1 MNRYEK
7 QKVAVEK
14 AIGEEIE
21 HYKAIYKQ
29 AEVEDRDPTDDER
42 LDIESHLKAIETL
55 KKEREEAEA
64 NIRTLQHVDD
74 LGKSLGPNVS
84 VVSEPHDR
92 MFEQIQKALPIP
104 KDMGSQFIESAG
116 YKSMIQAYK
125 DQGRFP
131 TGFSTGPIQL
141 DTKGTLMEGVTGS
154 GSGLMPVPQV
164 VGGITDQLFQRLT
177 FADLVLSGQTS
188 TNSLRYIIE
197 GTATSGAAGVGEGTA
212 KPESTLGFGVVDES
226 VKKIA
231 TLLPVSEETLSDAPA
246 IQSYINGRLTL
257 FVQIEEERQL
267 IRGTAASTEV
277 QGLLVS
283 RNVPVY
289 TGSTATD
296 GNAAEQ
302 LFRALN
308 SMRGSALMEPEWC
321 VLHPDDYETIRLLK
335 DTNGQL
341 YGGGPFFGPY
351 GAGGQANSS
360 GQITGAS
367 ETVWGKPL
375 LVTSAVGSGT
385 AIIGTRSSSQ
395 VFRRGGLSV
404 EATNSHDTYFA
415 LNLVAIR
422 CEERLAY
429 AVYRPA
435 GYVELRFGS

>member
-1 MNRYEK
+1 MNRYER
-7 QKVAVEK
+7 QKK
-14 AIGEEIE
+14 AIEQAMAEEVAA
-21 HYKAIYKQ
+21 YKAIYKRS
-29 AEVEDRDPTDDER
+29 EDERRDLEDDER
-42 LDIESHLKAIETL
+42 LEIESHLSRLETL
-55 KKEREEAEA
+55 KGEREEAEQ
-64 NIRTLQHVDD
+64 NIATLKHVED
-74 LGKSLGPNVS
+74 LGNSLGPVVS
-84 VVSEPHDR
+84 VTSEPQDR
-92 MFEQIQKALPIP
+92 MFEQIQRAIPVP
-104 KDMGSQFIESAG
+104 KDMGSLFVESAG
-116 YKSMIQAYK
+116 YKSVINQYRE
-125 DQGRFP
+125 QGRFP
-131 TGFSTGPIQL
+131 TGFSTGPIAL

-164 VGGITDQLFQRLT
+164 VPGITDQQFQRLT

-188 TNSLRYIIE
+188 TNSLRYIVE

-231 TLLPVSEETLSDAPA
+231 TLLPISEETLQDAPA
-246 IQSYINGRLTL
+246 IQSHINGRLTL
-257 FVQIEEERQL
+257 FVAIEEERQL

-308 SMRGSALMEPEWC
+308 SMRGSALMEPEWV

-335 DTNGQL
+335 DVNGQL

-351 GAGGQANSS
+351 GNGGQANSS
-360 GQITGAS
+360 GQVTGAS
-367 ETVWGKPL
+367 ETVWNKPV

-435 GYVELRFGS
+435 GYVELRFGA

>member
-14 AIGEEIE
+14 AIGEQIE
-21 HYKAIYKQ
+21 EYKAIYKN
-29 AEVEDRDPTDDER
+29 AENEDRDPTDDER

-74 LGKSLGPNVS
+74 LGKSLGPAVS
-84 VVSEPHDR
+84 VISEPHDR
-92 MFEQIQKALPIP
+92 MFDQIQRALPIP

-116 YKSMIQAYK
+116 YKSIINQYHE
-125 DQGRFP
+125 QGRFP
-131 TGFSTGPIQL
+131 TGFSTGPIGL

-164 VGGITDQLFQRLT
+164 IPGIVDQQFQRLT

-188 TNSLRYIIE
+188 TNSIRYVIE

-212 KPESTLGFGVVDES
+212 KPESTLGFGVQDEA

-231 TLLPVSEETLSDAPA
+231 TLLPVSEETLQDAPA

-257 FVQIEEERQL
+257 FIQIEEERQL
-267 IRGTAASTEV
+267 LRGAAASTEV
-277 QGLLVS
+277 QGLLS
-283 RNVPVY
+283 RSVPVY
-289 TGSTATD
+289 TGATATD

-308 SMRGSALMEPEWC
+308 SMRGSALMEPEWV

-351 GAGGQANSS
+351 GNGGQANAS
-360 GQITGAS
+360 GQITGAT

-375 LVTSAVGSGT
+375 LVTSAVGTGT
-385 AIIGTRSSSQ
+385 AVIGTRSSSQ

-404 EATNSHDTYFA
+404 EATNSHSTYFA

-422 CEERLAY
+422 AETRLAY
-429 AVYRPA
+429 AVYRNS
-435 GYVELRFGS
+435 GYVELRFGA